1 MPSIDLRP
9 RKRHPKDKRPAKP
22 MPFDVALR
30 KFRKACD
37 RAGIV
42 QEVRKREFYEKPT
55 AKRKRKKAENQR
67 LRRKAIK
74 QGKDISGKDYD
85 HKDNKFKSIKSNRGN
100 DGRGTKKEK

>member
-9 RKRHPKDKRPAKP
+9 RKPHPKARRKFKGPPKP

-55 AKRKRKKAENQR
+55 AKRRRKKKE
-67 LRRKAIK
+67 AIA
-74 QGKDISGKDYD
+74 
-85 HKDNKFKSIKSNRGN
+85 RW
-100 DGRGTKKEK
+100 RKKEKSMQLKPEQWRR

>member
-9 RKRHPKDKRPAKP
+9 RKRHPRDKRPAKP

-55 AKRKRKKAENQR
+55 AKRKRKKAEAERQKHGEAEQETSQAANG
-67 LRRKAIK
+67 KK
-74 QGKDISGKDYD
+74 QVY
-85 HKDNKFKSIKSNRGN
+85 
-100 DGRGTKKEK
+100 

>member
-9 RKRHPKDKRPAKP
+9 RKRHPKDKRPSKP

-42 QEVRKREFYEKPT
+42 NEVRKREFYEKPT
-55 AKRKRKKAENQR
+55 AKRKRKKAEAVARTRKQERLNQ
-67 LRRKAIK
+67 LGPARR
-74 QGKDISGKDYD
+74 Y
-85 HKDNKFKSIKSNRGN
+85 
-100 DGRGTKKEK
+100 